1 MEDLRDTI
9 RAVPPSGYRWWYFD
23 GLSEDRRLGFTVIFM
38 IGSVFSPSYARRV
51 RRGERAAATDHL
63 GVHVALY
70 ADGRE
75 VGWAMSEYP
84 ATALQASER
93 RLAIGA
99 SSLTWQSDGS
109 VRGIIE
115 ERSAPI
121 FWSSLG
127 IGSRVHGTF
136 TLAPERDALV
146 GPVELGRRGD
156 EERHHWQV
164 LAPVSTMSVDFVRPA
179 LRFAGRGYH
188 DTNWG
193 EGRLEH
199 AFRRWSWA
207 RVGGA
212 QGRVL
217 YAVEP
222 LVGDARGFSLSLD
235 AAEAQVVTAAS
246 SFATTTP
253 TGWGLHTPTQFT
265 VGDHRVSVSTL
276 LDRTPFYARYLATSG
291 DDVGVGEYLDLE
303 RFQRPGVQ
311 FLLHFRRQNQR

>member
-1 MEDLRDTI
+1 MEDLRTTI
-9 RAVPPSGYRWWYFD
+9 AAVPPGGYRWWYFD
-23 GLSEDRRLGFTVIFM
+23 ALSEDRRFGFTVIFM
-38 IGSVFSPSYARRV
+38 IGSVFSPSYARRA

-84 ATALQASER
+84 ASALQASER
-93 RLAIGA
+93 RLAIGG
-99 SSLTWQSDGS
+99 SSLSWHSDGS
-109 VRGIIE
+109 VHGIIE

-127 IGSRVHGTF
+127 VGTRLRGTF
-136 TLAPERDALV
+136 TLAPERNAEV
-146 GPVELGRRGD
+146 PAVELGRSD
-156 EERHHWQV
+156 EQRHHWQV
-164 LAPVSTMSVDFVRPA
+164 LAPVSSMSVAFDRPA
-179 LRFAGRGYH
+179 LAFSGRGYH
-188 DTNWG
+188 DSNWG
-193 EGRLEH
+193 DGRLEH
-199 AFRRWSWA
+199 TFRRWSWA

-212 QGRVL
+212 RGRVL

-222 LVGDARGFSLSLD
+222 LIGDPRGYSLSLGD
-235 AAEAQVVTAAS
+235 GPSEVQGATS
-246 SFATTTP
+246 SFASAVP

-265 VGDHRVSVSTL
+265 VGEHRVDVSTL
-276 LDRTPFYARYLATSG
+276 LDRTPFYARYVATSG